1 MDPISNYLIEV
12 AKLPQSTVIFLYTLP
27 ILATLIGIIR
37 YVIGLRT
44 FNLYPHLVLTYI
56 FFQLSIT
63 NSGGYD
69 VLGALKYGV
78 FIVIFTLIATIIIKS
93 VTNRINMHFI
103 PKKAIT
109 IAFICL
115 FLLISLVLAGLL
127 YKTAFVNIDSIVLLL
142 VLIIAEEF
150 LSIYTKK
157 GLETLL
163 KVTFET
169 LVISALMF
177 LLITWPEF
185 QNLILSN
192 SWILLLVLVINF
204 IVGKYMGLRITEYF
218 RFKSL
223 LSDDKLENDSSKS
236 E

>member
-1 MDPISNYLIEV
+1 MDPITSYLIEV

-27 ILATLIGIIR
+27 LLATLIGISR
-37 YVIGLRT
+37 YIIGLRT

-56 FFQLSIT
+56 FFQLSLT
-63 NSGGYD
+63 NAGGYD

-78 FIVIFTLIATIIIKS
+78 FIIVFILLATIIIKAG
-93 VTNRINMHFI
+93 TNRINMHFI

-109 IAFICL
+109 IIFLCL
-115 FLLISLVLAGLL
+115 IILLSLVLAGAL

-163 KVTFET
+163 KVTVET
-169 LVISALMF
+169 LVISILMF

-185 QNLILSN
+185 QN
-192 SWILLLVLVINF
+192 F
-204 IVGKYMGLRITEYF
+204 I
-218 RFKSL
+218 
-223 LSDDKLENDSSKS
+223 
-236 E
+236 